1 MISLMSLRRQLVA
14 RTFKENKANAISHG
28 CDMLCSQ
35 LVGIRVCLYV

>member
-1 MISLMSLRRQLVA
+1 MISSTSLRRQPEV
-14 RTFKENKANAISHG
+14 RTFNENKANAISHG